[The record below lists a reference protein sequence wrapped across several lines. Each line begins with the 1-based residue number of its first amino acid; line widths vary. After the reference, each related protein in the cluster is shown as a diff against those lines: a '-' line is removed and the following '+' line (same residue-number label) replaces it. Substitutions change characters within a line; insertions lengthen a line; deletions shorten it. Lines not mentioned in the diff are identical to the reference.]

1 MLLSSNIDMKLGDN
15 IVICKIF
22 DKHIK
27 VLIVSFILF
36 LNEDEKRERKN
47 RNKIDSSVLKL
58 QRERERERERK
69 KNGLKKLESVK
80 SWRHDSSR
88 PSSLTYKISWWFV

>member
-27 VLIVSFILF
+27 VLIVSFILV
-36 LNEDEKRERKN
+36 
-47 RNKIDSSVLKL
+47 KIKSKK
-58 QRERERERERK
+58 RK
-69 KNGLKKLESVK
+69 KKQKHN
-80 SWRHDSSR
+80 
-88 PSSLTYKISWWFV
+88 